1 MNLESFGTS
10 SPLDAIRAHQRLQ
23 NARGEGYR
31 KEVTLTH
38 VVEDEH
44 FILEV
49 GGRIDGVFE
58 TADPVIIE
66 EIKTTNGDLD
76 KRASRE
82 APTHWGQLHVYAYIY
97 ALDNDLDAVIGRL
110 TYYHLETGRTREIDR
125 PLERHAL
132 QTIFEEL
139 ARRYLARAK
148 RVEDWLERRDDA
160 IRRAEFPFTSYR
172 SGQREMAVQ
181 VYRAIHEKQQLLVRA
196 PTGIGKTQAALFPAI
211 KALGENVAEK
221 IFYLTART
229 TGRAIAEKAINQ
241 LRGGGLRLK
250 SVTLTAK
257 EKICFNTDKAC
268 TGEECSFARGFY
280 DRIEDAVLTLDRRDD
295 FSRKTIET
303 VAREHC
309 VCPFE
314 LSLEL
319 SLYADLIICDYNYVF
334 DPRAYLRR
342 FFDNDGGAHIFLVD
356 EAHNLVDRARDMYS
370 AELSKRD
377 VLALRRQTG
386 KGTLHHS
393 LSAINKWFLDAR
405 KEHAEDERS
414 WAKAEPPETL
424 VPLLKNFLRRAET
437 LLRAGQAGPAL
448 VDLYFDV
455 WRFARVLESYD
466 ARYVACYEATKRDL
480 RLKLF
485 CMDPSAH
492 IAERLAHARST
503 IFFSA
508 TLTPMEYHRTTIG
521 CGAGP
526 GLGLGPKPKND
537 AQCYVLPSP
546 FPKENL
552 SILIAERIA
561 TTYRRR
567 DATRESLARLL
578 ATFVSMKRGNYLLYF
593 PSYQYMSAVQE
604 ALAAIAAEVELVVQ
618 HGAMEEHER
627 SAFLDRFS
635 ESNERTLVGLA
646 VMGGFFGEGI
656 DLVGERLTGAA
667 VIGVG
672 LPGLSPER
680 DHIKNHFERERGA
693 GFDYAY
699 MFPGM
704 NRVLQAAGRVI
715 RSETDRGAVLLV
727 DERFA
732 QARYRALLPPEWEP
746 TFVGDEQALRTAL
759 THFWRSSL
767 VPV

>member
-1 MNLESFGTS
+1 MKKRLRVAVRDLVSHSLRSGDLNLESFGTS
-10 SPLDAIRAHQRLQ
+10 SPLNAIRAHQRLQ

-148 RVEDWLERRDDA
+148 RVEDWLERRDDT
-160 IRRAEFPFTSYR
+160 IRKAEFPFTSYR

-196 PTGIGKTQAALFPAI
+196 PTGIGKTQATLFPAI

-295 FSRKTIET
+295 FSRETIET

-377 VLALRRQTG
+377 VLALRRLTG
-386 KGTLHHS
+386 KGTLHRS

-424 VPLLKNFLRRAET
+424 VPHLKNFLRRAET

-466 ARYVACYEATKRDL
+466 AR
-480 RLKLF
+480 
-485 CMDPSAH
+485 
-492 IAERLAHARST
+492 ST

-526 GLGLGPKPKND
+526 GPSND

-552 SILIAERIA
+552 SVLIAGRIA

-567 DATRESLARLL
+567 DATRDSLARLL
-578 ATFVSMKRGNYLLYF
+578 ATFVGMKRGNYLLYF
-593 PSYQYMSAVQE
+593 PSYQYMTAVHE
-604 ALAAIAAEVELVVQ
+604 ALAAIAPEVELVVQ

-627 SAFLDRFS
+627 SAFLDHFS

>member
-1 MNLESFGTS
+1 MREKETCGG
-10 SPLDAIRAHQRLQ
+10 RAFLGEGRAAG
-23 NARGEGYR
+23 NARAALEKLPATSR
-31 KEVTLTH
+31 DLTQS
-38 VVEDEH
+38 
-44 FILEV
+44 
-49 GGRIDGVFE
+49 G
-58 TADPVIIE
+58 P
-66 EIKTTNGDLD
+66 
-76 KRASRE
+76 SR
-82 APTHWGQLHVYAYIY
+82 
-97 ALDNDLDAVIGRL
+97 
-110 TYYHLETGRTREIDR
+110 TG
-125 PLERHAL
+125 
-132 QTIFEEL
+132 
-139 ARRYLARAK
+139 ARR
-148 RVEDWLERRDDA
+148 
-160 IRRAEFPFTSYR
+160 S
-172 SGQREMAVQ
+172 
-181 VYRAIHEKQQLLVRA
+181 
-196 PTGIGKTQAALFPAI
+196 
-211 KALGENVAEK
+211 
-221 IFYLTART
+221 
-229 TGRAIAEKAINQ
+229 
-241 LRGGGLRLK
+241 
-250 SVTLTAK
+250 
-257 EKICFNTDKAC
+257 
-268 TGEECSFARGFY
+268 
-280 DRIEDAVLTLDRRDD
+280 
-295 FSRKTIET
+295 
-303 VAREHC
+303 
-309 VCPFE
+309 
-314 LSLEL
+314 
-319 SLYADLIICDYNYVF
+319 
-334 DPRAYLRR
+334 
-342 FFDNDGGAHIFLVD
+342 
-356 EAHNLVDRARDMYS
+356 
-370 AELSKRD
+370 
-377 VLALRRQTG
+377 
-386 KGTLHHS
+386 
-393 LSAINKWFLDAR
+393 
-405 KEHAEDERS
+405 
-414 WAKAEPPETL
+414 
-424 VPLLKNFLRRAET
+424 
-437 LLRAGQAGPAL
+437 LLRCVA
-448 VDLYFDV
+448 F
-455 WRFARVLESYD
+455 FARVLESYD

-593 PSYQYMSAVQE
+593 PSYQYMAAVQE

-727 DERFA
+727 G
-732 QARYRALLPPEWEP
+732 RALCASALPGPSAAR
-746 TFVGDEQALRTAL
+746 VGAHLR
-759 THFWRSSL
+759 R
-767 VPV
+767 